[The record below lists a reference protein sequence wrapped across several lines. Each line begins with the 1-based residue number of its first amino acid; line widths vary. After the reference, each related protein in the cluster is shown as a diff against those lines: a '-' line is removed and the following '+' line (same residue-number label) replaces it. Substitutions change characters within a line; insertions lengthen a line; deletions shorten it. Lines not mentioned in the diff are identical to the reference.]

1 MNIKIDHNLATEKA
15 LACSKTLL
23 EKLRE
28 EQSDKISN
36 VVQLWNG
43 NVSNF
48 SFRVSG
54 FKIEG
59 TLTVTEKN
67 IIINGKLPLAAMLF
81 KGIIEETIKK
91 HADKMIFQCSE
102 NN

>member
-1 MNIKIDHNLATEKA
+1 M
-15 LACSKTLL
+15 
-23 EKLRE
+23 
-28 EQSDKISN
+28 
-36 VVQLWNG
+36 QLWNG
-43 NVSNF
+43 NVSKF

-67 IIINGKLPLAAMLF
+67 IIINGKLPLTAMLF
-81 KGIIEETIKK
+81 KSIIEDTIKK
-91 HADKMIFQCSE
+91 HADKMISQCSE